1 MVRVAD
7 GLDVGERVKDD
18 TNVFGLC
25 KTNEGLEL
33 PPVRWGASGG
43 KDLKG
48 EISRSFGLAKTEM
61 LIRHIRVATSN
72 R

>member
-1 MVRVAD
+1 MVRVTD
-7 GLDVGERVKDD
+7 GLDVGKRVKDD
-18 TNVFGLC
+18 TVFGLC

-33 PPVRWGASGG
+33 PPVRWGASVG

-48 EISRSFGLAKTEM
+48 KISRSFGLAKTEM